1 MADEPENHTLR
12 LLREMRED
20 NERLHA
26 QAREDN
32 ERQHAQM
39 REDAER
45 RHAQMREDFDGLRAD
60 NERQHAQTREYYD
73 RQHAQTRAD
82 LATVLETVQ
91 EMAKSVNAMHAGLSD
106 LRRGQRIL
114 ESEMRALRGRVE
126 RIEDELDPVKA

>member
-26 QAREDN
+26 QMREDN
-32 ERQHAQM
+32 ERQHAEL
-39 REDAER
+39 REDI
-45 RHAQMREDFDGLRAD
+45 
-60 NERQHAQTREYYD
+60 ERQRGDND

-82 LATVLETVQ
+82 LAPVLETVL
-91 EMAKSVNAMHAGLSD
+91 EMAKSLKAMHAGLTG
-106 LRRGQRIL
+106 LRRGQRIV

-126 RIEDELDPVKA
+126 RIEDKMDPVTA